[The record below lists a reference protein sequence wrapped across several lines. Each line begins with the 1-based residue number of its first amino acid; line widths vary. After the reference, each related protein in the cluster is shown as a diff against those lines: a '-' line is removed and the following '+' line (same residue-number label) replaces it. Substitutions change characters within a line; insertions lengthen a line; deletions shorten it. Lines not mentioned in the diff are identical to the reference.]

1 MCIDVYVLSCPGIS
15 QSDPEQVKYGSG
27 ARTSGTKVI
36 SQGSDF
42 TEQWSNNFGSDFLR
56 PEVYQRSPLR
66 QGCTRRDFSVL
77 CRNIVYA
84 SRLTRLCVDNHFR
97 VVALYGDAC
106 VLPILL

>member
-42 TEQWSNNFGSDFLR
+42 TEQWSDNFGSDFLR
-56 PEVYQRSPLR
+56 PEVYQKSSLR
-66 QGCTRRDFSVL
+66 QGRTLRDFSIL

-84 SRLTRLCVDNHFR
+84 SRLTRLCTDNHF
-97 VVALYGDAC
+97 
-106 VLPILL
+106 